1 MLKFCNSRFWY
12 VSTHMKTIWIL
23 LYKSAFNSIRIENNS
38 ISYLLSLLYHASVSK
53 LETTTFL
60 LQTRPSDIY
69 NLVKME
75 VMWLS
80 AEMYNF
86 TTLLQIVIKTLFSSF
101 YHFNWYGHKCAKC
114 QIYLT
119 GNSDMTF
126 KCSFNIECF

>member
-1 MLKFCNSRFWY
+1 MLKFCNSRLIWY
-12 VSTHMKTIWIL
+12 MCTHMKTIWIL
-23 LYKSAFNSIRIENNS
+23 LYKSAFNSIENNS
-38 ISYLLSLLYHASVSK
+38 ISYLLSLLYLVSDSK

-101 YHFNWYGHKCAKC
+101 YHFNWYGHKCAKM
-114 QIYLT
+114 L
-119 GNSDMTF
+119 
-126 KCSFNIECF
+126 NISYRQFWYDLWMQP